1 MLFLHI
7 SWNDKWGNIGWHVS
21 PDDPMDDVVERAIR
35 AAEEALPRGQW
46 ALLEPSEKTR
56 RIYHE
61 MRRIDVED
69 MAPAERRPQLS
80 NS

>member
-1 MLFLHI
+1 MLFWHT
-7 SWNDKWGNIGWHVS
+7 SWNDNWGNIGWHVS
-21 PDDPMDDVVERAIR
+21 PDDPMDEVVERAIR
-35 AAEEALPRGQW
+35 AAEEALPRGNW

-69 MAPAERRPQLS
+69 NAASEAAPQAF
-80 NS
+80 